1 MEIKTIADVRRMM
14 TAEEEENFFGRKARR
29 FFGTTKVKF
38 SKRNMTVTCVNRH
51 GEAVYNVVQDG
62 FKVTLRHARSV

>member
-14 TAEEEENFFGRKARR
+14 TAQEEENFFGRKARK

-38 SKRNMTVTCVNRH
+38 SKKTMTVTCYNRH
-51 GEAVYNVVQDG
+51 SVAVYDVVQDG
-62 FKVTLRHARSV
+62 FKVTLRYNRGE